1 MPAMSTN
8 VPVMIGLRYVRAKRR
23 NQFISFVSGFSLVGM
38 AVGVLA
44 LIVVMSVLNGFDRQI
59 KDSILK
65 VVPHGTL
72 SASSPL
78 ADWRSWADAVREH
91 PRVEGVAPYV
101 SGYSILAA
109 GGSEGVEIQGILPSE
124 EVAVSVIH
132 ESMRYGELGTLQ
144 AGEYNIIL
152 GRVLAAVLQVTV
164 GDTVQL
170 TSTQVSN
177 SLIGPRPLQRS
188 FTVSGVFETGGV
200 IDQGL
205 ALIHIDDA
213 KKMFRVRGGVQ
224 GLRIKVDDIYQAGP
238 ILSDIAANLKNRKFD
253 DGVPTDQV
261 TIKDWSQT
269 QGSLFKAVK
278 QEKLLVGILQMTIV
292 AIAAL
297 NIITGLILMV
307 TDKRTDVAV
316 LRTLGLTARQVMAIF
331 VVQGTSVGFIGL
343 FIGATIGCITAFY
356 FTPIFSF
363 FEDLF
368 GVRMFDP
375 AVYYTSRLPSELQ
388 FMDVVVITGS
398 AFCLS
403 LFATLNPAYRASKI
417 APAEALRYE

>member
-8 VPVMIGLRYVRAKRR
+8 VPLMIGMRYVRAKRR

-38 AVGVLA
+38 AVGVMA
-44 LIVVMSVLNGFDRQI
+44 LIIVMSVLNGFDRQI

-72 SASSPL
+72 TSASPL
-78 ADWRSWADAVREH
+78 SDWQSWAEAVKQNPH
-91 PRVEGVAPYV
+91 VLGAAPFVKGYGIIEG
-101 SGYSILAA
+101 
-109 GGSEGVEIQGILPSE
+109 GGSEGVEIHGILPSE
-124 EVAVSVIH
+124 EVAVSVIDQ
-132 ESMRYGELGTLQ
+132 SMRYGELGELQ

-164 GDTVQL
+164 GDTVRV

-188 FTVSGVFETGGV
+188 FVVSGVFETGGV

-205 ALIHIDDA
+205 ALIHIEDA
-213 KKMFRVRGGVQ
+213 KRMFRVRGGVQ
-224 GLRIKVDDIYQAGP
+224 GLRIKVDNIYQAGA
-238 ILSDIAANLKNRKFD
+238 ILSDLKNSDFD
-253 DGVPTDQV
+253 QRLDSSE
-261 TIKDWSQT
+261 IEFKDWSQT

-278 QEKLLVGILQMTIV
+278 QEKLLVGILQMTII

-297 NIITGLILMV
+297 NIITGLVLMV
-307 TDKRTDVAV
+307 ADKRTDVAV
-316 LRTLGLTARQVMAIF
+316 LRTLGLTARQVMATF
-331 VVQGTSVGFIGL
+331 MVQGTSVGLIGL
-343 FIGATIGCITAFY
+343 VIGVVIGCTTAFY
-356 FTPIFSF
+356 FTPIFSY

-368 GVRMFDP
+368 NVRMFDP
-375 AVYYTSRLPSELQ
+375 AVYYTSRLPSELKLA
-388 FMDVVVITGS
+388 DVAVITTA
-398 AFCLS
+398 AFLLS
-403 LFATLNPAYRASKI
+403 ISATLYPAFRASKI